1 MVNFIALIWFSF
13 CSDIKNVYT
22 TYTFEYIQA
31 KTICIPTINSIT
43 LMASLSQV
51 HEDVLVYEQHVKG
64 KGVKALKDIK
74 VLIAEE
80 RV

>member
-1 MVNFIALIWFSF
+1 M
-13 CSDIKNVYT
+13 

-51 HEDVLVYEQHVKG
+51 HEHVLVYEQHNFV
-64 KGVKALKDIK
+64 
-74 VLIAEE
+74 
-80 RV
+80 